1 MAVAM
6 KYDYILVVG
15 PGRSGSE
22 FLYENLRR
30 HPRIG
35 FPEIK
40 EGYYY
45 RSLRAYKRARGRLGK
60 GVMLADIANLA
71 YNDARLPEGARALQ
85 STGERVLLV
94 VLLRPH
100 RERAASMMRFRRSR
114 GERTALLGARRL
126 EAAVVAD
133 RLTADDLARIYAIEA
148 DALTLDFEALTGDAA
163 GALAALYSQ
172 CGIEQARAPVAQAVN
187 QSERARFLPLTALG
201 KAAALLLRRLGCR
214 RLLQRVKDSAAVR
227 RALFAPPAE
236 GASDARLSA
245 EAEATL
251 SAAYAECRAA
261 VEAASE
267 RVGEGVYL
275 RRAGATEKAVA

>member
-1 MAVAM
+1 M
-6 KYDYILVVG
+6 KYDYVLVVG

-45 RSLRAYKRARGRLGK
+45 RSMRDYRRARGRLGA

-71 YNDARLPEGARALQ
+71 YKDGGLPDGVRALQ
-85 STGERVLLV
+85 GAGERVLLV
-94 VLLRPH
+94 VLLRDH

-114 GERTALLGARRL
+114 GERTALMGARRL

-133 RLTADDLARIYAIEA
+133 RLTADDLARIYGIDA
-148 DALTLDFEALTGDAA
+148 DALTLRFEALTGDPE
-163 GALAALYSQ
+163 GALAAVYSQ
-172 CGIEQARAPVAQAVN
+172 CGIEMGGAPVARAVN
-187 QSERARFLPLTALG
+187 ESERARFLPLAALG

-214 RLLQRVKDSAAVR
+214 RLLQRVKDSAGVR
-227 RALFAPPAE
+227 RLFFAP
-236 GASDARLSA
+236 GAWD
-245 EAEATL
+245 ATL
-251 SAAYAECRAA
+251 SAESEATLMAAQAECDEV

-275 RRAGATEKAVA
+275 RRARAQSGADDKAVA